1 MKRKIALIVVLILV
15 VGSIW
20 YLESIKP
27 ETADVEADIEVV
39 SETEKAEMYEVAKE
53 ISTPDGFIN
62 VDDINITDLIG
73 EQVILVDFWTYS
85 CINCQRTFPYLN
97 AWQERYADKGL
108 TMIGIHTPEFE
119 FEKKFENVAEAVERY
134 GIKFP
139 VVLDNDYSTWR
150 SYKNRFW
157 PRKYIIDIDGYIVY
171 DHIGEGA
178 YQETEDVIKDLL
190 KERADKLGIEVDLP
204 AGYASVD
211 ASEKVASDLKK
222 TPEIYFGANRNEYF
236 TNGKQG
242 KLGMQKLEF
251 KGQAELNELN
261 LSGEWDILEE
271 YAKALS
277 AGSRVILNYNA
288 EELFMV
294 ASSENTV
301 KVKVTL
307 DGQTLPEE
315 MAGAD
320 VVYEDNEAFLYIQ
333 EDRLYKVVEGKKG
346 IQNHTITLES
356 VDAGLKAFTFTFG

>member
-39 SETEKAEMYEVAKE
+39 SEEDKAEMYEVAKE

-134 GIKFP
+134 GIEFP

-178 YQETEDVIKDLL
+178 YEETEDVIKELL
-190 KERADKLGIEVDLP
+190 QERADKLGIEVDLP
-204 AGYASVD
+204 EGYASVE
-211 ASEKVASDLKK
+211 ASEEVASDLKK
-222 TPEIYFGANRNEYF
+222 TPEIYFGANRNEYLA
-236 TNGKQG
+236 NGKKDKVGSQSFEL
-242 KLGMQKLEF
+242 KAE
-251 KGQAELNELN
+251 AELNELN
-261 LSGEWDILEE
+261 LTGDWNIDEE
-271 YAKALS
+271 FAAS
-277 AGSRVILNYNA
+277 ESEGAQVVLNYNA
-288 EELFMV
+288 QDLFMV
-294 ASSENTV
+294 ASSENSV
-301 KVKVTL
+301 KVKVML
-307 DGQTLPEE
+307 DGKTLPEE
-315 MAGAD
+315 IAGTD
-320 VVYEDNEAFLYIQ
+320 VIYENGEAYLYVK
-333 EDRLYKVVEGKKG
+333 EDRLYKIVEG
-346 IQNHTITLES
+346 
-356 VDAGLKAFTFTFG
+356 